1 MAELDMLAI
10 DPADPKSILVITVDT
25 ETWCVRIKTP
35 DETKKSVTKMA
46 DLLRASLSKPG

>member
-10 DPADPKSILVITVDT
+10 DPADPRSILVITVDM

-35 DETKKSVTKMA
+35 DEMRKSVTRMA